1 MRDIYDPPPAP
12 VALGTPASERMIW
25 TKTDYACLATFGLI
39 VAAGSLLA
47 SLFEPTLAILTALG
61 GTLVF
66 VESWYTAVAYLHRHP
81 AASMK
86 LRWITF
92 VAALVPWTVGL
103 GVAAGAMLIL
113 FKISDMFY

>member
-1 MRDIYDPPPAP
+1 MTSMRDIYDPPPAP
-12 VALGTPASERMIW
+12 VALGTPATERMIW
-25 TKTDYACLATFGLI
+25 TKADFACLATFGLI

-47 SLFEPTLAILTALG
+47 SLFEPTLA
-61 GTLVF
+61 LVF
-66 VESWYTAVAYLHRHP
+66 VEGWYTAVAYLHRHP

-113 FKISDMFY
+113 FKISDMFF